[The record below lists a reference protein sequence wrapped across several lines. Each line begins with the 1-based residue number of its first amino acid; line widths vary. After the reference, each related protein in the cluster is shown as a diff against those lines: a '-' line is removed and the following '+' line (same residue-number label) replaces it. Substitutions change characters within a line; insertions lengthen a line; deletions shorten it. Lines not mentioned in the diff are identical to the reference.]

1 MNNAQMSR
9 EKTTALLTAVEE
21 GMTTWEAIARAALN
35 YMSEYDVADMAECE
49 GLLPPDEDTEEF

>member
-1 MNNAQMSR
+1 VTR
-9 EKTTALLTAVEE
+9 EKTVALLTAVEE

-49 GLLPPDEDTEEF
+49 GLLPPDDTEEF